1 MVILDNRPS
10 WVWKAV
16 CYSSMCPSA
25 ITIVYESLAPQGRR
39 WSWEPE
45 GCASQNNSVRPIE
58 KARSCC
64 RAQGTIPSHWLQ
76 NTIGCEKK
84 VVNICI
90 TGSEYCKSTTVKLK
104 ITKLIYFP
112 CQKQKRDRER

>member
-64 RAQGTIPSHWLQ
+64 RAQGTISSHLWWDMKED
-76 NTIGCEKK
+76 NVRKRKHTYM
-84 VVNICI
+84 
-90 TGSEYCKSTTVKLK
+90 TGSLCCTVEIDTTL
-104 ITKLIYFP
+104 
-112 CQKQKRDRER
+112 